1 METSPT
7 GVLGERAA
15 RPVGLVLR
23 LDFGTA
29 PIHHPAT
36 MAQTAR
42 GLGTKHSHVTQDL
55 VQVKGLLFDK
65 YDNVEKGAKRLIPKK
80 TTIVHFFL
88 LVCKL

>member
-1 METSPT
+1 METSQT

-23 LDFGTA
+23 LDFGPA
-29 PIHHPAT
+29 PIHHRST

-42 GLGTKHSHVTQDL
+42 GLGTKHGHVMQEL

-65 YDNVEKGAKRLIPKK
+65 YDNVEKVTKG
-80 TTIVHFFL
+80 
-88 LVCKL
+88 